1 MGLKKIIYPLDFSGT
16 RKENR
21 VTEKHTLG
29 DVEYRAFSL
38 RNGPFY
44 AGSVVIKE
52 EGSNIPLTPD
62 DDYTCVMHFDD
73 LSKLT
78 PGKDIEG
85 VIVVHNTKVSKNIVV
100 EANIVGGPFAHS
112 AQAIQDA
119 IDELEIDNR
128 NIYWRKV
135 IDKPELFTP
144 PPHIHD
150 IGDVYGF
157 EFIISMLAQI
167 GDTLMVG
174 DNVQMMEIKKRLNEL
189 EADFRERH
197 RIHLK
202 DYKNPHRVDAHQ
214 TNAYFKE
221 EIDKF
226 LEGVQKQFSD
236 LEPRFKDIQTEFDEV
251 HQRINV
257 LTGTF
262 NNNARQLAANE
273 KQLNR
278 FQKLLA
284 DLNRNIDSIN
294 DRLNAI
300 DNDIKGL
307 KERDEELS
315 YQISLNASAINA
327 ESKRNDEQDKR
338 LSEIENWLAEHDNQ
352 LGLHDKSLNEHEAK
366 NQIQDTRLAS
376 LSSTV
381 NDLPTLLAQANPVG
395 QTYIQFPGTKEP
407 SELYG
412 GQWVKLFANEG
423 VFFRTEGHHAKG
435 FNSGVQGEMVGPHT
449 HPGPFNTAKG
459 QGYHERGTEWRDSN
473 SMRAINNITKT
484 TGDETRP
491 RNRTIRV
498 WKKVSD

>member
-29 DVEYRAFSL
+29 DEEYRAFSL
-38 RNGPFY
+38 KNGPFY
-44 AGSVVIKE
+44 ADDVVIKE

-85 VIVVHNTKVSKNIVV
+85 VIVIHNTKVSKNIVV

-135 IDKPELFTP
+135 INKPELFTP

-157 EFIISMLAQI
+157 EFIISMLVQI

-174 DNVQMMEIKKRLNEL
+174 DNVQMTAIRKRLNEL

-197 RIHLK
+197 RLHLA
-202 DYKNPHRVDAHQ
+202 DYNNPHRVTAHQ
-214 TNAYFKE
+214 ANAYFKE
-221 EIDKF
+221 EIDQF
-226 LEGVQKQFSD
+226 LEDIGKTFND
-236 LEPRFKDIQTEFDEV
+236 LEPRFKAIQTAFDET
-251 HQRINV
+251 HQRIDTLV
-257 LTGTF
+257 STF

-273 KQLNR
+273 KRLNR

-284 DLNRNIDSIN
+284 DLNRNIDTIN

-300 DNDIKGL
+300 DNEIKGL
-307 KERDEELS
+307 KERDVELA
-315 YQISLNASAINA
+315 QEISLNKSAIA
-327 ESKRNDEQDKR
+327 RESGRNDEQD
-338 LSEIENWLAEHDNQ
+338 SEINSLQSDVREESARNDDQDKKIADN
-352 LGLHDKSLNEHEAK
+352 DRRIRS
-366 NQIQDTRLAS
+366 
-376 LSSTV
+376 
-381 NDLPTLLAQANPVG
+381 
-395 QTYIQFPGTKEP
+395 
-407 SELYG
+407 
-412 GQWVKLFANEG
+412 
-423 VFFRTEGHHAKG
+423 
-435 FNSGVQGEMVGPHT
+435 
-449 HPGPFNTAKG
+449 NT
-459 QGYHERGTEWRDSN
+459 D
-473 SMRAINNITKT
+473 NITKAKQDINRIEDEQGLQNKNIAKIRSDVDNLLADPPGIVWGPVQI
-484 TGDETRP
+484 TGYVNNFDRP
-491 RNRTIRV
+491 INWTCPDGCVIVGMYSYHQNRQEDRRWRWRYRRI
-498 WKKVSD
+498 S